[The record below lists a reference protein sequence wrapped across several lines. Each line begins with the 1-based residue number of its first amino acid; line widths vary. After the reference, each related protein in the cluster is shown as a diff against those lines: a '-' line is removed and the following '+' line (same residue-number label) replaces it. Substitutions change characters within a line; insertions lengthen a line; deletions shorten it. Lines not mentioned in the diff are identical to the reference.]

1 MIVSQSKPIL
11 VVDDDEAI
19 LDIVEMTLDDEGY
32 DVTRAQ
38 DGSEALRALESLDP
52 DLILLDMRM
61 PVMNGWEFAETYRQ
75 KFPHRSPIVVMTA
88 GQDAAEKCAEIHA
101 DGCLAKPFDLN
112 DLIVTVKRY
121 ARNGRS

>member
-19 LDIVEMTLDDEGY
+19 LDIVEMTLDEEGY
-32 DVTRAQ
+32 HVTRAQ

-75 KFPHRSPIVVMTA
+75 RFHHRSPIVVMTA
-88 GQDAAEKCAEIHA
+88 GQDAAEKCAEIQA
-101 DGCLAKPFDLN
+101 DGCLAKPFDLAE
-112 DLIVTVKRY
+112 LIVTVKRY
-121 ARNGRS
+121 ARNGYS